1 MKKKMLILFVIILII
16 LLVVIGIFI
25 FTENKNKNNNSGVTN
40 NSEPTPTHSISEQLT
55 EQEKSIFNSN
65 FDIYVGNNISGK
77 QIKQLM
83 ASVKH
88 SNENS
93 PIRQVTLTIDGEES
107 LDSSKITNDDIYSVS
122 FEYDEKGLIS
132 KVIVEKN

>member
-16 LLVVIGIFI
+16 LLVAIGIFI
-25 FTENKNKNNNSGVTN
+25 GNKNSNDNSNPTN

-65 FDIYVGNNISGK
+65 FDIYVGQNISGK
-77 QIKQLM
+77 QIKQLIT
-83 ASVKH
+83 SVKY

-93 PIRQVTLTIDGEES
+93 SIRQVTLTINGEES
-107 LDSSKITNDDIYSVS
+107 LDSSKIQISKMYSVS
-122 FEYDEKGLIS
+122 FEYDEKGLIC
-132 KVIVEKN
+132 KVIIEDN